1 MWDFG
6 QVGTVS
12 LWKSGPL
19 FSTGTGKAEL
29 MAVELRLNLRSP
41 ICDAGWL
48 RRRGKREKDGIDLAP
63 SCPQHLQSPAG
74 LHPQETRFS
83 PQVGR
88 APFVSLRRP
97 EV

>member
-19 FSTGTGKAEL
+19 FSTGTSKAEL

-41 ICDAGWL
+41 ICDAGV
-48 RRRGKREKDGIDLAP
+48 A
-63 SCPQHLQSPAG
+63 SPA
-74 LHPQETRFS
+74 R
-83 PQVGR
+83 
-88 APFVSLRRP
+88 
-97 EV
+97 